1 MYYCFRDKLAI
12 LYSVIV
18 ATVSINKK
26 KKKKNNTF
34 LTSASYQ
41 QIFFSNINV
50 KSPIRCSFFS
60 KLHKPRVDVPT
71 RRHYLPVGSHDLSM

>member
-26 KKKKNNTF
+26 KKKKTIPF
-34 LTSASYQ
+34 
-41 QIFFSNINV
+41 
-50 KSPIRCSFFS
+50 
-60 KLHKPRVDVPT
+60 
-71 RRHYLPVGSHDLSM
+71 